1 MRATNGTQPPAG
13 AVKSGDI
20 AAEVIHDAQRLVS
33 LEIALAK
40 QEVRDLV
47 MENAVAAGMVGL
59 GGLLILLAL
68 LVAVPSFVVALVPW
82 KWQATVVWI
91 VGYALLG
98 LGLVYWGRSRFAMKL
113 PTRTLESLKEN
124 KEWVLRRMKSV
135 VR

>member
-1 MRATNGTQPPAG
+1 M
-13 AVKSGDI
+13 KSGDI

-40 QEVRDLV
+40 QEVRHLV
-47 MENAVAAGMVGL
+47 MANAVAAGMVGL

-82 KWQATVVWI
+82 KWQAAVVWF

-98 LGLVYWGRSRFAMKL
+98 LGLVYWGRSRSALKL

-124 KEWVLRRMKSV
+124 REWVLRRMKST

>member
-1 MRATNGTQPPAG
+1 
-13 AVKSGDI
+13 VKSGDI

>member
-1 MRATNGTQPPAG
+1 M
-13 AVKSGDI
+13 KSGDI
-20 AAEVIHDAQRLVS
+20 AGEVIHDAQRLVS
-33 LEIALAK
+33 LEIALAR
-40 QEVRDLV
+40 QEVKDLV
-47 MENAVAAGMVGL
+47 MANGVAAGMVGL

-98 LGLVYWGRSRFAMKL
+98 LGLVYLGRSRFALKL
-113 PTRTLESLKEN
+113 PARTLESLKEN
-124 KEWVLRRMKSV
+124 KEWVLRRMKST

>member
-1 MRATNGTQPPAG
+1 M
-13 AVKSGDI
+13 KSGDI
-20 AAEVIHDAQRLVS
+20 AAEVIHDAQRLVN
-33 LEIALAK
+33 LEIALARK
-40 QEVRDLV
+40 EVRDLV
-47 MENAVAAGMVGL
+47 MANAVAAGLVCL

-91 VGYALLG
+91 VGYLLLG
-98 LGLVYWGRSRFAMKL
+98 LGLAFWGRSRFVLKL

-124 KEWVLRRMKSV
+124 KEWVLRRMKST